1 VGCIANS
8 TTRRTCIV
16 KDTDFPFITY
26 EQLLVLRLEVAERL
40 AKQMTEEDR
49 FKYVSEHIMNSLPL
63 TQTECMGTLIRVG
76 AEELLDDVL
85 KGILGENY
93 KETLDKLI
101 DLRRKEGLPPQ

>member
-1 VGCIANS
+1 M
-8 TTRRTCIV
+8 
-16 KDTDFPFITY
+16 KETDFPFITY

-76 AEELLDDVL
+76 AEKLLDDVL
-85 KGILGENY
+85 RSILGENY
-93 KETLDKLI
+93 KETADKLI
-101 DLRRKEGLPPQ
+101 NSRRNEGLPHP